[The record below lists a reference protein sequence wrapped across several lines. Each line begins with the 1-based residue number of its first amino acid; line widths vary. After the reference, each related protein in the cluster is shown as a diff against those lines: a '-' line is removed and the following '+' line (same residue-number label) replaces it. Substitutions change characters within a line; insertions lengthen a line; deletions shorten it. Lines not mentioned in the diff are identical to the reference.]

1 MAGVVG
7 GGTTVL
13 LPVAAVLDELGG
25 LAGVDGEPEDEQP
38 ATAAR
43 TISAAA
49 VPAIPL
55 RERSTLGNTPVPPN
69 LVAPHAPSRT
79 L

>member
-1 MAGVVG
+1 VAGAEGGVV
-7 GGTTVL
+7 
-13 LPVAAVLDELGG
+13 LPPAAAGLDALGG
-25 LAGVDGEPEDEQP
+25 VAGADGELEDDDEQP
-38 ATAAR
+38 AAAAM

-55 RERSTLGNTPVPPN
+55 RERSILGNTPVPPN